1 MGYSLNFQTMILQ
14 YSCFDIRINLYTTL
28 NFSYNPIHII
38 NHLLNSKYNFL
49 NYFNF

>member
-28 NFSYNPIHII
+28 NFSYNPIHFII
-38 NHLLNSKYNFL
+38 HLLNSKFKIL
-49 NYFNF
+49 NHFNA